1 VDVSGQHGSL
11 RSDPGRPMA
20 FHATVAHVC
29 GHSRFTD
36 LEKGVAYSDCTV
48 MIDRLLQNDDGS
60 YWAAIGICPLKQCG
74 KMYYAEPNADL
85 IATVIAGAGRELDD
99 RDAEQKQLG
108 EGP

>member
-1 VDVSGQHGSL
+1 
-11 RSDPGRPMA
+11 
-20 FHATVAHVC
+20 
-29 GHSRFTD
+29 
-36 LEKGVAYSDCTV
+36 